1 MYVCLCNGFRDSE
14 IRAAARAGS
23 GSPHAAYAALGGGVC
38 CGRCVE
44 LAQDVI
50 DEARGEARSAM
61 AAAGAGS

>member
-50 DEARGEARSAM
+50 DEARAANQ
-61 AAAGAGS
+61 AAASVAASAG